1 MRTKI
6 SFQLIRIVCAIDFNG
21 DFEIGTRHFSLES
34 QAPTSFPIIIRL
46 FFAAVRWL
54 FFVVCPLHLHFVLT
68 NIIQIKRKSYKFIDE
83 FHQLKHICEFLNPNL
98 SKVSKIVNCFSMISI
113 NFNAKPKS
121 IPFLSNQ
128 TEFFTLFFY
137 APFGMHQN
145 RLAIDHFSKFWLFF
159 WCRVVEMAT
168 KKIFSVMKFG
178 NIFLRGYVDKKMR
191 IVLEHSTVCS

>member
-34 QAPTSFPIIIRL
+34 HAPTSFPIIIRL

-98 SKVSKIVNCFSMISI
+98 SKVSKIVNCSSMIPI
-113 NFNAKPKS
+113 NFNTKPKS

-128 TEFFTLFFY
+128 TEFSHYFFTRHLECIKIAWASTIFQSFDFFS
-137 APFGMHQN
+137 GVES
-145 RLAIDHFSKFWLFF
+145 SKWQQKKYFRWWNSVTFF
-159 WCRVVEMAT
+159 CAVMSI
-168 KKIFSVMKFG
+168 KKWG
-178 NIFLRGYVDKKMR
+178 
-191 IVLEHSTVCS
+191 